1 MKNKASGFTLIEIVM
16 VLVLLGIL
24 AAVAVPKYF
33 DLRADAEKRTLDAAA
48 AEVQARINA
57 TFAQSLLKGETCST
71 ALTAATAGEAIK
83 LDDSVLGHRGLAV
96 ERQAQRHDQP
106 HQLGR
111 RRRNLRPADPGLL
124 VAVPKDMG
132 GKHPPA
138 PLFGPSAAPSGKALI
153 SRPPHSAALQPPRT
167 FSVFFSLFARPSP

>member
-48 AEVQARINA
+48 EVQARINA
-57 TFAQSLLKGETCST
+57 TFAQSLLKGEACSA

-83 LDDSVLGHRGLAV
+83 LDGPYSVTAGSQSNGKLNVTISLT
-96 ERQAQRHDQP
+96 
-106 HQLGR
+106 
-111 RRRNLRPADPGLL
+111 NSADVSETYDLPIP
-124 VAVPKDMG
+124 VC
-132 GKHPPA
+132 
-138 PLFGPSAAPSGKALI
+138 SSQ
-153 SRPPHSAALQPPRT
+153 S
-167 FSVFFSLFARPSP
+167 

>member
-48 AEVQARINA
+48 EVQARINA
-57 TFAQSLLKGETCST
+57 TFTQSLLKGETCCA

-83 LDDSVLGHRGLAV
+83 LDDPYSVTAGSQSNGKLNVTISLT
-96 ERQAQRHDQP
+96 
-106 HQLGR
+106 
-111 RRRNLRPADPGLL
+111 NSADVSETYDLPIP
-124 VAVPKDMG
+124 VC
-132 GKHPPA
+132 
-138 PLFGPSAAPSGKALI
+138 SSQ
-153 SRPPHSAALQPPRT
+153 S
-167 FSVFFSLFARPSP
+167 